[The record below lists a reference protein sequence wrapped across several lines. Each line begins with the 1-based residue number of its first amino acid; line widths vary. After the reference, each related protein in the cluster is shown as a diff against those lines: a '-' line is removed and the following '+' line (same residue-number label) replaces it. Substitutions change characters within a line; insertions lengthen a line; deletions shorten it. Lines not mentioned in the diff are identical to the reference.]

1 MRGNPVRR
9 HPGALPA
16 ERLHPLPFSI
26 HPFTGLDVISPRPF
40 HPWHDIP
47 TGSHPPERVT
57 AVIEIPANERNKYEL
72 DKVLGVFRLD
82 RLLHSSVHYPGDYG
96 FLPRTLADDGDPLD
110 VLVIMTEPVFTG
122 CLVDVRP
129 VGVFNLID
137 RGENDEKIIAVP
149 INDPFAEQI
158 HDLGDIPRH
167 ALREIEHFFQVYK
180 DLEGT
185 RTESRGF
192 EDRAAA
198 ERLIVASMERYEREM
213 SPAS

>member
-1 MRGNPVRR
+1 M
-9 HPGALPA
+9 
-16 ERLHPLPFSI
+16 
-26 HPFTGLDVISPRPF
+26 ISPRPF

-47 TGSHPPERVT
+47 TGTNPPALVT

-72 DKVLGVFRLD
+72 DKELGVFRLD
-82 RLLHSSVHYPGDYG
+82 RLLHSSVRYPGDYG

-110 VLVIMTEPVFTG
+110 VLVMMTEPVFTG
-122 CLVDVRP
+122 CLVEVRP

-137 RGENDEKIIAVP
+137 RGENDEKVIAVP
-149 INDPFAEQI
+149 IADPFADQI
-158 HDLGDIPRH
+158 HDLSDIPRH
-167 ALREIEHFFQVYK
+167 ALREMEHFFQVYK

-198 ERLIVASMERYEREM
+198 EKLIRANMAAYAEAFRER
-213 SPAS
+213 